1 MFPFLAR
8 TVLLEII
15 YWDLCLNRAEGL
27 FVLRFPKAKLEIL
40 GWALYGDL
48 KSLGMPFPGMQP
60 SVSPLITK
68 CSLSVRLPECS
79 PNSLVVWPR
88 ANCFLSLNLSFTS
101 SGWGD
106 HNDTCFVELPE
117 GLMDLAQNQTYLLV
131 IPNIEER
138 SVGREFSVAESIL
151 AEIER
156 SISRGLAE
164 GIQLLRERRLA
175 HLALITCYLIQ
186 EES

>member
-1 MFPFLAR
+1 
-8 TVLLEII
+8 
-15 YWDLCLNRAEGL
+15 
-27 FVLRFPKAKLEIL
+27 
-40 GWALYGDL
+40 
-48 KSLGMPFPGMQP
+48 
-60 SVSPLITK
+60 
-68 CSLSVRLPECS
+68 
-79 PNSLVVWPR
+79 
-88 ANCFLSLNLSFTS
+88 
-101 SGWGD
+101 
-106 HNDTCFVELPE
+106 
-117 GLMDLAQNQTYLLV
+117 MDLAQNQTYLLV
-131 IPNIEER
+131 ISNIEER